1 LFAILPT
8 ETAINI
14 GYSCQLLTDELADV
28 FIVDGNSVEEVE
40 KQLRQFK
47 ESIKIYN
54 RFRPGGKYK
63 RMNLYLKKLRLYL
76 YFVLFFQ
83 DLIHLIA

>member
-1 LFAILPT
+1 MRLNTSIFFV

-14 GYSCQLLTDELADV
+14 GYSCQLLTDELVDV

-47 ESIKIYN
+47 ESIKIFD
-54 RFRPGGKYK
+54 RFRPGGKCP
-63 RMNLYLKKLRLYL
+63 NLK
-76 YFVLFFQ
+76 
-83 DLIHLIA
+83 

>member
-1 LFAILPT
+1 MNHKHYELNLTIEI

-28 FIVDGNSVEEVE
+28 FIVDGNSMDEVE

-47 ESIKIYN
+47 ESIRIVN
-54 RFRPGGKYK
+54 RFRPTRMLKIKVVYHYKY
-63 RMNLYLKKLRLYL
+63 
-76 YFVLFFQ
+76 
-83 DLIHLIA
+83 